1 MVIENDNFEYALFC
15 STIFLYF
22 NPLPREGLKKLSFM
36 LLLLAFST
44 MSFNTVQTPAY
55 ASPFELAY
63 DDGKAGYGWS
73 DFYPSGAA
81 VLFSPPSVSWRIT
94 AVKIHAACILKGP
107 ASLFYIQIWDA
118 GLNTRYSE
126 PLLFNRVFKN
136 ATLDWYTIQLP
147 NIVVTGDFYVV
158 IIPMFTLDGAQ
169 LWISVDNNPPFSN
182 TSLIMNTDKH
192 TPLLH
197 MNATS
202 VKPGDFMVRVVG
214 EPAPTLPELRLAS
227 IEFNDEET
235 VVVFTY
241 PGEVSSAWA
250 RLTRVNGDPVECRVS
265 RDGLS
270 ITARVN
276 ETGLL
281 NVLVETVGGE
291 VVGAGLRINASLGTR
306 FKTLSA
312 NYTALKESS
321 EVLRRLVETLEA
333 ENENLRTQARDLS
346 YAVNTLQKQV
356 WGLME
361 NNTKQNQRIAELDGS
376 IERLRLENTVLL
388 TLLIMALAVPLVILT
403 VKKLRVGK

>member
-1 MVIENDNFEYALFC
+1 MITLNTHYFC

-22 NPLPREGLKKLSFM
+22 NPFPREGLKRLGFM

-44 MSFNTVQTPAY
+44 MFFNTVQTPAY
-55 ASPFELAY
+55 ASPFELAC

-81 VLFSPPSVSWRIT
+81 VLFSPPSAGWRIT

-136 ATLDWYTIQLP
+136 ATLDWYTIRLP

-202 VKPGDFMVRVVG
+202 GKPGDFMVRVVG
-214 EPAPTLPELRLAS
+214 EPAPTLPELRLTS
-227 IEFNDEET
+227 IEFNEEET
-235 VVVFTY
+235 VMVFNY
-241 PGEVSSAWA
+241 PGEVRSAWA
-250 RLTRVNGDPVECRVS
+250 RLTRVNGDPVEYSVS

-281 NVLVETVGGE
+281 NVLVETAGGD
-291 VVGAGLRINASLGTR
+291 VVGAGLRINASLRTR
-306 FKTLSA
+306 FKTLST
-312 NYTALKESS
+312 NYTALQEFS
-321 EVLRRLVETLEA
+321 EVLRRMVETLET
-333 ENENLRTQARDLS
+333 ENENLRTQVRDAN
-346 YAVNTLQKQV
+346 YATNILQNQV
-356 WGLME
+356 WRLME
-361 NNTKQNQRIAELDGS
+361 NNTRLERQTAELSMS
-376 IERLRLENTVLL
+376 IDRLRLENNLLLILLSVAVAALLL
-388 TLLIMALAVPLVILT
+388 TVT
-403 VKKLRVGK
+403 VRRLRVGKWAG